1 MSSQLA
7 RDLAEE
13 LLEAFPELFDTL
25 EVEEVGE
32 LVLSNVVTVR
42 VTGAADNADILAGT
56 QLDQPGQPGVYTIWL
71 ASTQLDTLVTI
82 SLGGQQITT
91 ATPIVLR
98 AGPEIRENEDSF
110 FQMVSP
116 SGGRPL
122 INVNV
127 QTAATFVV
135 QIKFL
140 PASAI

>member
-1 MSSQLA
+1 MSSQQ
-7 RDLAEE
+7 DE
-13 LLEAFPELFDTL
+13 LLDQIRAAWAGLFDGL
-25 EVEEVGE
+25 EPEEVAE

-42 VTGAADNADILAGT
+42 VTGAADNADVLAGT

-91 ATPIVLR
+91 ATPVVLR

-135 QIKFL
+135 QIKFI